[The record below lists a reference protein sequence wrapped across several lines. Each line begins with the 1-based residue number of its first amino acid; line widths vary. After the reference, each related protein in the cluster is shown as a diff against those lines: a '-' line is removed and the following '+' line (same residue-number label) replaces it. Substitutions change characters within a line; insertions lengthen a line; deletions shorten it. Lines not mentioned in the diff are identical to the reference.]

1 MKSYRIEILEKE
13 DGTFSFCLVGDKD
26 SHYDPEGIADL
37 LVEVAQV
44 LYEEECERHG
54 ALIH

>member
-1 MKSYRIEILEKE
+1 MRCYRIEILEKE
-13 DGTFSFCLVGDKD
+13 DGTFSFSLEGGKG
-26 SHYDPEGIADL
+26 STYDPENIADL

-54 ALIH
+54 AVIH